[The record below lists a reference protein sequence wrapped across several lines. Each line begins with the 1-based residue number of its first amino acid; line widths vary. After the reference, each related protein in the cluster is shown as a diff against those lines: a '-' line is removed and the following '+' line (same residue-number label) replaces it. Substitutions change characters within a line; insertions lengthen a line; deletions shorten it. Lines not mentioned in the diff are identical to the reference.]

1 MVAAAV
7 TATRRERPSDP
18 VGAGGSSLPG
28 LCSRLRTAARWR
40 GTPDD
45 EDENSRVSDV
55 TPTTDLAELF
65 ERATARGYILLSE
78 LHELHD
84 PLTQPETWV
93 DENAQLARD
102 QSIEVID
109 DLVGDV
115 DRPET
120 TLLSASADS
129 VRQYLNEIGRTEL
142 LTAEQEVDLA
152 KRYQAGLA
160 AAVLIAAYPD
170 MPRTRKV
177 ALQRLCRAGEAA
189 KDHMVRANLRLVVSV
204 ARKFRGRGVDLL
216 SLIQEGNLG
225 LIRGVEKFD
234 HTKGYKFSTYATWW
248 IRQALQRGLA
258 NTGRTVRLPVHV
270 HELMGKVRYAEF
282 ALLQQLG
289 REPTELEV
297 AAELELPIERLRE
310 VKVAA
315 QDVASLDKPIGEDG
329 DATMGELV
337 ADESAIDPED
347 QATAVMSRVE
357 VERALGALS
366 VREREVLMLRYGLV
380 DGEEHTLEDIGEQF
394 GLTRERIRQIEKK
407 TLTKLR
413 HPSRGF
419 QLHGLLPSV
428 DAGGR

>member
-1 MVAAAV
+1 MLPPPDGLTPSGPDGGGVGDAA
-7 TATRRERPSDP
+7 
-18 VGAGGSSLPG
+18 
-28 LCSRLRTAARWR
+28 
-40 GTPDD
+40 
-45 EDENSRVSDV
+45 VSDV
-55 TPTTDLAELF
+55 VPTTALSELF
-65 ERATARGYILLSE
+65 ERATSRGYILLSE
-78 LHELHD
+78 LTDLFD
-84 PLTQPETWV
+84 PLNHPESWV
-93 DENAQLARD
+93 DDNAQLARD

-109 DLVGDV
+109 DLIEDA
-115 DRPET
+115 DRPEA
-120 TLLSASADS
+120 TLLSASSDS

-160 AAVLIAAYPD
+160 AEVLLAASPD
-170 MPRTRKV
+170 MPRSHRV
-177 ALQRLCRAGEAA
+177 QLQRICRGGEVA

-329 DATMGELV
+329 DATMGDLV
-337 ADESAIDPED
+337 TDERAIDPEA
-347 QATAVMSRVE
+347 QATMVLSRFE

-366 VREREVLMLRYGLV
+366 LREREVLMLRYGLV

-419 QLHGLLPSV
+419 QLHGLLDSV
-428 DAGGR
+428 DAAG

>member
-1 MVAAAV
+1 M
-7 TATRRERPSDP
+7 
-18 VGAGGSSLPG
+18 
-28 LCSRLRTAARWR
+28 
-40 GTPDD
+40 
-45 EDENSRVSDV
+45 SDV
-55 TPTTDLAELF
+55 IIPTTDLAELF
-65 ERATARGYILLSE
+65 ERASARGYVLLSE
-78 LHELHD
+78 LTDLYD
-84 PLTQPETWV
+84 PLTQPENWV
-93 DENAQLARD
+93 DEAAQAARD
-102 QSIEVID
+102 KAIEVID
-109 DLVGDV
+109 DLVEDA
-115 DRPET
+115 DRPEAT
-120 TLLSASADS
+120 PLSASADS
-129 VRQYLNEIGRTEL
+129 VRQYLNEIGRTDL

-152 KRYQAGLA
+152 KRYQAGLEA
-160 AAVLIAAYPD
+160 TILLATDHA
-170 MPRTRKV
+170 MPRVRRV
-177 ALQRLCRAGEAA
+177 ALQRIVRAGEDA

-289 REPTELEV
+289 REPTEHEV

-329 DATMGELV
+329 DGTMGELV
-337 ADESAIDPED
+337 KDESAVSPEES
-347 QATAVMSRVE
+347 ATAALSRQE

-419 QLHGLLPSV
+419 QLHGLLDSV
-428 DAGGR
+428 DAGS

>member
-1 MVAAAV
+1 
-7 TATRRERPSDP
+7 
-18 VGAGGSSLPG
+18 
-28 LCSRLRTAARWR
+28 
-40 GTPDD
+40 
-45 EDENSRVSDV
+45 VSDV
-55 TPTTDLAELF
+55 VPASALSELF
-65 ERATARGYILLSE
+65 ERATSRGYILLSE
-78 LHELHD
+78 LTDLHD
-84 PLTQPETWV
+84 PLNHSEAWV
-93 DENAQLARD
+93 DDNAQLARD

-109 DLVGDV
+109 DLIEDA
-115 DRPET
+115 DRPEA
-120 TLLSASADS
+120 TLLSASSDS

-160 AAVLIAAYPD
+160 AEIMLAAQPD
-170 MPRTRKV
+170 LPRTARV
-177 ALQRLCRAGEAA
+177 QLQRICRGGEVA

-289 REPTELEV
+289 REPTEHEV

-329 DATMGELV
+329 DATMGDLV
-337 ADESAIDPED
+337 TDERAIDPET
-347 QATAVMSRVE
+347 QATMVLSRFE

-366 VREREVLMLRYGLV
+366 LREREVLMLRYGLV

-419 QLHGLLPSV
+419 QLHGLLDSV
-428 DAGGR
+428 DAAG

>member
-1 MVAAAV
+1 VQGEPGPTAA
-7 TATRRERPSDP
+7 E
-18 VGAGGSSLPG
+18 
-28 LCSRLRTAARWR
+28 TAARTNT
-40 GTPDD
+40 G
-45 EDENSRVSDV
+45 VSDV
-55 TPTTDLAELF
+55 IIPTTDLAELF
-65 ERATARGYILLSE
+65 ERATARGYVLLSE
-78 LHELHD
+78 LTDLYD
-84 PLTQPETWV
+84 PLTQPENWV
-93 DENAQLARD
+93 DEAAQAARD
-102 QSIEVID
+102 KAIEVID
-109 DLVGDV
+109 DLVEDA
-115 DRPET
+115 DRPEAT
-120 TLLSASADS
+120 PLSASADS

-152 KRYQAGLA
+152 KRYQAGLEA
-160 AAVLIAAYPD
+160 TILLATDPD
-170 MPRTRKV
+170 MPRVRRV
-177 ALQRLCRAGEAA
+177 ALQRIARAGEDA

-289 REPTELEV
+289 REPTEHEV

-337 ADESAIDPED
+337 ADDSAISPED
-347 QATAVMSRVE
+347 SATAVLSRYE

-419 QLHGLLPSV
+419 QLHGLLDSV
-428 DAGGR
+428 DAGS

>member
-1 MVAAAV
+1 MLRPSRGR
-7 TATRRERPSDP
+7 ATR
-18 VGAGGSSLPG
+18 AG
-28 LCSRLRTAARWR
+28 CSR
-40 GTPDD
+40 D
-45 EDENSRVSDV
+45 EDGADGVSDV
-55 TPTTDLAELF
+55 ISTTDLTELF
-65 ERATARGYILLSE
+65 ERAVARGYVLLSE
-78 LHELHD
+78 LQELHD
-84 PLTQPETWV
+84 PLVHPEGWV
-93 DENAQLARD
+93 EERAQFARD

-109 DLVGDV
+109 DLVEDV
-115 DRPET
+115 DRPE
-120 TLLSASADS
+120 ASPLAASSDS

-142 LTAEQEVDLA
+142 LTAEREVDLA
-152 KRYQAGLA
+152 KRYQAGLEA
-160 AAVLIAAYPD
+160 AAMLAQRPD
-170 MPRTRKV
+170 MPRSERVT
-177 ALQRLCRAGEAA
+177 LQRIMRAGDAA

-289 REPTELEV
+289 REPSEFEV

-337 ADESAIDPED
+337 ADDSAVSPED
-347 QATAVMSRVE
+347 SATAVLSRVE
-357 VERALGALS
+357 VERALGALTL
-366 VREREVLMLRYGLV
+366 REREVLMLRYGLI
-380 DGEEHTLEDIGEQF
+380 DGEEHTLEDIGAQF

-419 QLHGLLPSV
+419 QLHGLLDSV
-428 DAGGR
+428 DAGG

>member
-1 MVAAAV
+1 MLPPPRGRAV
-7 TATRRERPSDP
+7 Q
-18 VGAGGSSLPG
+18 GGPG
-28 LCSRLRTAARWR
+28 PTAAQKAARTNT
-40 GTPDD
+40 G
-45 EDENSRVSDV
+45 VSDV
-55 TPTTDLAELF
+55 IIPTTDLAELF
-65 ERATARGYILLSE
+65 ERATARGYVLLSE
-78 LHELHD
+78 LSDLYD
-84 PLTQPETWV
+84 PLTQPENWV
-93 DENAQLARD
+93 DEAAQAARD
-102 QSIEVID
+102 KAIEVID
-109 DLVGDV
+109 DLVEDA
-115 DRPET
+115 DRPEAT
-120 TLLSASADS
+120 PLSASADS

-152 KRYQAGLA
+152 KRYQAGLEA
-160 AAVLIAAYPD
+160 TILLATDPD
-170 MPRTRKV
+170 MPRVRRV
-177 ALQRLCRAGEAA
+177 ALQRIVRAGEDA

-289 REPTELEV
+289 REPTEHEV

-337 ADESAIDPED
+337 ADDSAISPED
-347 QATAVMSRVE
+347 SATAVLSRYE

-419 QLHGLLPSV
+419 QLHGLLDSV
-428 DAGGR
+428 DAGS

>member
-1 MVAAAV
+1 M
-7 TATRRERPSDP
+7 
-18 VGAGGSSLPG
+18 
-28 LCSRLRTAARWR
+28 
-40 GTPDD
+40 
-45 EDENSRVSDV
+45 SDV
-55 TPTTDLAELF
+55 ISTTDLTELF
-65 ERATARGYILLSE
+65 ERAVARGYVLLSE
-78 LHELHD
+78 LQELHD
-84 PLTQPETWV
+84 PLVHPEGWV
-93 DENAQLARD
+93 EERAQFARD

-109 DLVGDV
+109 DLVEDV
-115 DRPET
+115 DRPE
-120 TLLSASADS
+120 ASPLAASSDS

-142 LTAEQEVDLA
+142 LTAEREVDLA
-152 KRYQAGLA
+152 KRYQAGLEA
-160 AAVLIAAYPD
+160 AAMLAQRPD
-170 MPRTRKV
+170 MPRSERVT
-177 ALQRLCRAGEAA
+177 LQRIMRAGDAA

-289 REPTELEV
+289 REPSEFEV

-337 ADESAIDPED
+337 ADDSAVSPED
-347 QATAVMSRVE
+347 SATAVLSRVE
-357 VERALGALS
+357 VERALGALTL
-366 VREREVLMLRYGLV
+366 REREVLMLRYGLI
-380 DGEEHTLEDIGEQF
+380 DGEEHTLEDIGAQF

-419 QLHGLLPSV
+419 QLHGLLDSV
-428 DAGGR
+428 DAGG

>member
-1 MVAAAV
+1 M
-7 TATRRERPSDP
+7 
-18 VGAGGSSLPG
+18 
-28 LCSRLRTAARWR
+28 
-40 GTPDD
+40 
-45 EDENSRVSDV
+45 SDV
-55 TPTTDLAELF
+55 VPTSALSELF
-65 ERATARGYILLSE
+65 ERATSRGYILLSE
-78 LHELHD
+78 LTDLYD
-84 PLTQPETWV
+84 PLNHAESWV
-93 DENAQLARD
+93 DDNAQLARD

-109 DLVGDV
+109 DLIEDA
-115 DRPET
+115 DRPEA
-120 TLLSASADS
+120 TLLSASSDS

-160 AAVLIAAYPD
+160 AEVLLAA
-170 MPRTRKV
+170 MPGMARSHRV
-177 ALQRLCRAGEAA
+177 QLQRICRGGEVA

-289 REPTELEV
+289 REPTEVEV

-329 DATMGELV
+329 DATMGDLV
-337 ADESAIDPED
+337 TDERAIDPEA
-347 QATAVMSRVE
+347 QATMVLSRFE

-366 VREREVLMLRYGLV
+366 LREREVLMLRYGLV

-419 QLHGLLPSV
+419 QLHGLLDSV
-428 DAGGR
+428 DAAG

>member
-1 MVAAAV
+1 
-7 TATRRERPSDP
+7 
-18 VGAGGSSLPG
+18 
-28 LCSRLRTAARWR
+28 
-40 GTPDD
+40 
-45 EDENSRVSDV
+45 
-55 TPTTDLAELF
+55 
-65 ERATARGYILLSE
+65 
-78 LHELHD
+78 
-84 PLTQPETWV
+84 
-93 DENAQLARD
+93 
-102 QSIEVID
+102 
-109 DLVGDV
+109 
-115 DRPET
+115 
-120 TLLSASADS
+120 
-129 VRQYLNEIGRTEL
+129 
-142 LTAEQEVDLA
+142 
-152 KRYQAGLA
+152 
-160 AAVLIAAYPD
+160 
-170 MPRTRKV
+170 MPRVRRV
-177 ALQRLCRAGEAA
+177 ALQRIVRAGEDA

-289 REPTELEV
+289 REPTEHEV

-329 DATMGELV
+329 DGTMGELV
-337 ADESAIDPED
+337 KDESAVSPEES
-347 QATAVMSRVE
+347 ATAALSRQE

-419 QLHGLLPSV
+419 QLHGLLDSV
-428 DAGGR
+428 DAGS

>member
-1 MVAAAV
+1 
-7 TATRRERPSDP
+7 
-18 VGAGGSSLPG
+18 
-28 LCSRLRTAARWR
+28 
-40 GTPDD
+40 
-45 EDENSRVSDV
+45 VSDV
-55 TPTTDLAELF
+55 ISTTDLTELF
-65 ERATARGYILLSE
+65 ERAVARGYVLLSE
-78 LHELHD
+78 LQELHD
-84 PLTQPETWV
+84 PLVHPEGWV
-93 DENAQLARD
+93 EERAQFARD

-109 DLVGDV
+109 DLVEDV
-115 DRPET
+115 DRPE
-120 TLLSASADS
+120 ASPLAASSDS

-142 LTAEQEVDLA
+142 LTAEREVDLA
-152 KRYQAGLA
+152 KRYQAGLEA
-160 AAVLIAAYPD
+160 AAMLAQRPD
-170 MPRTRKV
+170 MPRSERVT
-177 ALQRLCRAGEAA
+177 LQRIMRAGDAA

-289 REPTELEV
+289 REPSEFEV

-337 ADESAIDPED
+337 ADDSAVSPED
-347 QATAVMSRVE
+347 SATAVLSRVE
-357 VERALGALS
+357 VERALGALTL
-366 VREREVLMLRYGLV
+366 REREVLMLRYGLI
-380 DGEEHTLEDIGEQF
+380 DGEEHTLEDIGAQF

-419 QLHGLLPSV
+419 QLHGLLDSV
-428 DAGGR
+428 DAGG

>member
-1 MVAAAV
+1 M
-7 TATRRERPSDP
+7 
-18 VGAGGSSLPG
+18 
-28 LCSRLRTAARWR
+28 
-40 GTPDD
+40 
-45 EDENSRVSDV
+45 SDV
-55 TPTTDLAELF
+55 IPTTDLTELF
-65 ERATARGYILLSE
+65 ERAAARGYVLLSE
-78 LHELHD
+78 LHELYD
-84 PLTQPETWV
+84 PLVQQEGWV
-93 DENAQLARD
+93 EDNAQVARD
-102 QSIEVID
+102 QGIEVID
-109 DLVGDV
+109 DLVEDV
-115 DRPET
+115 ERPEAAP
-120 TLLSASADS
+120 LSASSDS

-152 KRYQAGLA
+152 KRYQAGLEA
-160 AAVLIAAYPD
+160 ALLLARFPD
-170 MPRTRKV
+170 MPRSQRV
-177 ALQRLCRAGEAA
+177 QLQRIMRQGDAA

-337 ADESAIDPED
+337 ADESAVSPED
-347 QATAVMSRVE
+347 SATAVLSRFE

-419 QLHGLLPSV
+419 QLHGLLDSV
-428 DAGGR
+428 DAGG

>member
-1 MVAAAV
+1 V
-7 TATRRERPSDP
+7 TDATPISELS
-18 VGAGGSSLPG
+18 
-28 LCSRLRTAARWR
+28 
-40 GTPDD
+40 
-45 EDENSRVSDV
+45 
-55 TPTTDLAELF
+55 ELF
-65 ERATARGYILLSE
+65 ERGASRGYVLLSE
-78 LHELHD
+78 LQELYD
-84 PLTQPETWV
+84 PLTHPDNWV
-93 DENAQLARD
+93 EDTAQQARD
-102 QSIEVID
+102 LNMQVLD
-109 DLVGDV
+109 DLVEDA
-115 DRPET
+115 DRPEAT
-120 TLLSASADS
+120 PLSASSDS
-129 VRQYLNEIGRTEL
+129 VRQYLNEIGRTDL
-142 LTAEQEVDLA
+142 LTPEQEVDLA

-160 AAVLIAAYPD
+160 AAAIIGAGGKLTPRRKAQLRLI
-170 MPRTRKV
+170 TRG
-177 ALQRLCRAGEAA
+177 GERA
-189 KDHMVRANLRLVVSV
+189 KDHMIRANLRLVVSV

-289 REPTELEV
+289 REPTEHEI
-297 AAELELPIERLRE
+297 AAELGLPVERLRE
-310 VKVAA
+310 VKLAA

-337 ADESAIDPED
+337 ADEDAIDPESS
-347 QATAVMSRVE
+347 ATAVLAKRE
-357 VERALGALS
+357 VERALSALTD
-366 VREREVLMLRYGLV
+366 RERTVLMLRYGLM
-380 DGEEHTLEDIGEQF
+380 DGEEHTLEDIGAQF

-419 QLHGLLPSV
+419 QLRGLLDSV
-428 DAGGR
+428 DAPG

>member
-1 MVAAAV
+1 MQ
-7 TATRRERPSDP
+7 
-18 VGAGGSSLPG
+18 GGPG
-28 LCSRLRTAARWR
+28 PTAAQKAARTNT
-40 GTPDD
+40 G
-45 EDENSRVSDV
+45 VSDV
-55 TPTTDLAELF
+55 IIPTTDLAELF
-65 ERATARGYILLSE
+65 ERATARGYVLLSE
-78 LHELHD
+78 LSDLYD
-84 PLTQPETWV
+84 PLTQPENWV
-93 DENAQLARD
+93 DEAAQAARD
-102 QSIEVID
+102 KAIEVID
-109 DLVGDV
+109 DLVEDA
-115 DRPET
+115 DRPEAT
-120 TLLSASADS
+120 PLSASADS

-152 KRYQAGLA
+152 KRYQAGLEA
-160 AAVLIAAYPD
+160 TILLATDPD
-170 MPRTRKV
+170 MPRVRRV
-177 ALQRLCRAGEAA
+177 ALQRIVRAGEDA

-289 REPTELEV
+289 REPTEHEV

-337 ADESAIDPED
+337 ADDSAISPED
-347 QATAVMSRVE
+347 SATAVLSRSE

-419 QLHGLLPSV
+419 QLHGLLDSV
-428 DAGGR
+428 DAGS

>member
-1 MVAAAV
+1 
-7 TATRRERPSDP
+7 
-18 VGAGGSSLPG
+18 
-28 LCSRLRTAARWR
+28 
-40 GTPDD
+40 
-45 EDENSRVSDV
+45 VSDV
-55 TPTTDLAELF
+55 VPTSALSELF
-65 ERATARGYILLSE
+65 ERATSRGYILLSE
-78 LHELHD
+78 LTDLYD
-84 PLTQPETWV
+84 PLNHPESWV
-93 DENAQLARD
+93 DDNAQLARD

-109 DLVGDV
+109 DLIEDA
-115 DRPET
+115 DRPEA
-120 TLLSASADS
+120 TLLSASSDS

-160 AAVLIAAYPD
+160 AEVLLAA
-170 MPRTRKV
+170 MPGMARSHRV
-177 ALQRLCRAGEAA
+177 QLQRISRGGEVA

-289 REPTELEV
+289 REPTEVEV

-329 DATMGELV
+329 DATMGDLV
-337 ADESAIDPED
+337 TDERAIDPEA
-347 QATAVMSRVE
+347 QATMVLSRFE

-366 VREREVLMLRYGLV
+366 LREREVLMLRYGLV

-419 QLHGLLPSV
+419 QLHGLLDSV
-428 DAGGR
+428 DAAG

>member
-1 MVAAAV
+1 M
-7 TATRRERPSDP
+7 
-18 VGAGGSSLPG
+18 
-28 LCSRLRTAARWR
+28 
-40 GTPDD
+40 
-45 EDENSRVSDV
+45 SDV
-55 TPTTDLAELF
+55 IPTTDLTELF
-65 ERATARGYILLSE
+65 ERAAARGYVLLSE
-78 LHELHD
+78 LHELYD
-84 PLTQPETWV
+84 PLVQQEGWV
-93 DENAQLARD
+93 EDNAQVARD
-102 QSIEVID
+102 QGIEVID
-109 DLVGDV
+109 DLVEDV
-115 DRPET
+115 ERPEAAP
-120 TLLSASADS
+120 LSASSDS

-152 KRYQAGLA
+152 KRYQAGLEA
-160 AAVLIAAYPD
+160 ALLLARFPD
-170 MPRTRKV
+170 MPRGQRV
-177 ALQRLCRAGEAA
+177 QLQRIMRQGDAA

-337 ADESAIDPED
+337 ADESAVSPED
-347 QATAVMSRVE
+347 SATAVLSRFE

-419 QLHGLLPSV
+419 QLHGLLDSV
-428 DAGGR
+428 DAGG

>member
-1 MVAAAV
+1 M
-7 TATRRERPSDP
+7 
-18 VGAGGSSLPG
+18 
-28 LCSRLRTAARWR
+28 
-40 GTPDD
+40 
-45 EDENSRVSDV
+45 SDV
-55 TPTTDLAELF
+55 ISTTDLTELF
-65 ERATARGYILLSE
+65 ERAAARGYVLLSE
-78 LHELHD
+78 LQELHD
-84 PLTQPETWV
+84 PLVHPEGWV
-93 DENAQLARD
+93 EERAQLARD
-102 QSIEVID
+102 QGIEVID
-109 DLVGDV
+109 DLVEDV
-115 DRPET
+115 DRPEAAP
-120 TLLSASADS
+120 LSASSDS

-142 LTAEQEVDLA
+142 LTAEREVDLA
-152 KRYQAGLA
+152 KRYQAGLE
-160 AAVLIAAYPD
+160 AAVLLAQRPD
-170 MPRTRKV
+170 MPRSERV
-177 ALQRLCRAGEAA
+177 ALQRIVRAGEAA

-289 REPTELEV
+289 REPSELEV

-337 ADESAIDPED
+337 ADDSAISPED
-347 QATAVMSRVE
+347 SATAVLSRVE
-357 VERALGALS
+357 VERALGALTR
-366 VREREVLMLRYGLV
+366 RERDVLMLRYGLV

-419 QLHGLLPSV
+419 QLHGLLDSV
-428 DAGGR
+428 DAGG

>member
-1 MVAAAV
+1 
-7 TATRRERPSDP
+7 
-18 VGAGGSSLPG
+18 
-28 LCSRLRTAARWR
+28 
-40 GTPDD
+40 
-45 EDENSRVSDV
+45 VSDV
-55 TPTTDLAELF
+55 ISMTDLAELF
-65 ERATARGYILLSE
+65 ERAGARGYVLLSE
-78 LHELHD
+78 LQERHD
-84 PLTQPETWV
+84 PLVHADGWV
-93 DENAQLARD
+93 EERAQFARD
-102 QSIEVID
+102 QGIEVID
-109 DLVGDV
+109 DLVEDV
-115 DRPET
+115 DRPDASS
-120 TLLSASADS
+120 LSASSDS

-142 LTAEQEVDLA
+142 LTAEREVDLA
-152 KRYQAGLA
+152 KRYQAGLE
-160 AAVLIAAYPD
+160 AAVMIGQRPD
-170 MPRTRKV
+170 MPRSERV
-177 ALQRLCRAGEAA
+177 ALQRIMRAGDAA

-337 ADESAIDPED
+337 ADDSAISPED
-347 QATAVMSRVE
+347 SATAVLSRVE
-357 VERALGALS
+357 VERALGALTL
-366 VREREVLMLRYGLV
+366 REREVLMLRYGLV

-419 QLHGLLPSV
+419 QLHGLLDSV
-428 DAGGR
+428 DAGG